1 MNFIEIIDNLVPDE
15 FIPTRNNYINMYK
28 KSLMFLNTIKCSR
41 FKAHYFGS
49 LQVGPDMFSWQPD
62 RKNQEFYSR
71 YQACCIYIMNTLY
84 QRLREDKEKLISMS
98 LFILYSMLG
107 VYVGSIDY
115 IDDEIKELLDENDK
129 YKDNKL
135 EGEFNGWYNI
145 M

>member
-1 MNFIEIIDNLVPDE
+1 MNFIELIDNLVPDE

-84 QRLREDKEKLISMS
+84 NKLTNKQELIEVSLSILYAMLADYMNKYDIDADKEIS
-98 LFILYSMLG
+98 
-107 VYVGSIDY
+107 D
-115 IDDEIKELLDENDK
+115 LLVENDK
-129 YKDNKL
+129 YVKDSDL
-135 EGEFNGWYNI
+135 ESEFNQ
-145 M
+145 

>member
-84 QRLREDKEKLISMS
+84 NKLTNKQELIEVSLSILYAMLADYMNKYDIDADKEIS
-98 LFILYSMLG
+98 
-107 VYVGSIDY
+107 D
-115 IDDEIKELLDENDK
+115 LLTENDK
-129 YKDNKL
+129 YVKDSDL
-135 EGEFNGWYNI
+135 ESEFNQ
-145 M
+145 

>member
-1 MNFIEIIDNLVPDE
+1 MNFMEIIDNLVPDE

-84 QRLREDKEKLISMS
+84 NKLTNKQELIEVS
-98 LFILYSMLG
+98 LSILYAMLAD
-107 VYVGSIDY
+107 YMNKYDIDA
-115 IDDEIKELLDENDK
+115 DQEISDLLTENDK
-129 YKDNKL
+129 YVKDSDL
-135 EGEFNGWYNI
+135 ESEFNQ
-145 M
+145 

>member
-1 MNFIEIIDNLVPDE
+1 MNFMEIIDNLVPDE

-84 QRLREDKEKLISMS
+84 NKLTNKQELIEVSLSILYAMLADYMNKYDIDADKEIS
-98 LFILYSMLG
+98 
-107 VYVGSIDY
+107 D
-115 IDDEIKELLDENDK
+115 LLAENDR
-129 YKDNKL
+129 YVKDSDL
-135 EGEFNGWYNI
+135 ESEFNQ
-145 M
+145 

>member
-1 MNFIEIIDNLVPDE
+1 MNFIELIDSLVPDE

-84 QRLREDKEKLISMS
+84 NKLTNKQELIEVSLSILYAMLADYMNKYDIDADKEIS
-98 LFILYSMLG
+98 
-107 VYVGSIDY
+107 D
-115 IDDEIKELLDENDK
+115 LLTENDK
-129 YKDNKL
+129 YVKDSDL
-135 EGEFNGWYNI
+135 ESEFNQ
-145 M
+145 

>member
-1 MNFIEIIDNLVPDE
+1 MNFIELIDNLVPDE

-84 QRLREDKEKLISMS
+84 NKLTNKQELIEVSLSILYAMLADYMNKYDIDADKEIS
-98 LFILYSMLG
+98 
-107 VYVGSIDY
+107 D
-115 IDDEIKELLDENDK
+115 LLAENDK
-129 YKDNKL
+129 YVKDSDL
-135 EGEFNGWYNI
+135 ESEFNQ
-145 M
+145 

>member
-84 QRLREDKEKLISMS
+84 NKLTNKQELIEVSLSILYAMLADYMNKYDIDADKEIS
-98 LFILYSMLG
+98 
-107 VYVGSIDY
+107 D
-115 IDDEIKELLDENDK
+115 LLAENDK
-129 YKDNKL
+129 YVKDSDL
-135 EGEFNGWYNI
+135 ESEFNQ
-145 M
+145 

>member
-1 MNFIEIIDNLVPDE
+1 MNFIELIDNLVPDE

-62 RKNQEFYSR
+62 KKNQEFYSR

-84 QRLREDKEKLISMS
+84 NKLTNKQELIEVSLSILYAMLADYMNKYDIDADKEIS
-98 LFILYSMLG
+98 
-107 VYVGSIDY
+107 D
-115 IDDEIKELLDENDK
+115 LLAENDK
-129 YKDNKL
+129 YVKDSDL
-135 EGEFNGWYNI
+135 ESEFNQ
-145 M
+145 